1 MMQPPT
7 TSPYAPPAAAQDPR
21 QALPP
26 NFVPHFNGI
35 NPNYPGVRAI
45 SFDPPLFCVDNFLTP
60 QECQFLIHA
69 ASDSFSPAPVV
80 GKGAGEISP
89 SRTSSTCYLAKE
101 DLPDLLR
108 KVSALTGKPV
118 EHCELP
124 QVGRYLST
132 QQYFQHFDAFNLD
145 EEDGRRF
152 ALNGGQRTVTV
163 LVYLNNVEKGG
174 HTSFPV
180 LNLSVQPKEGMALVF
195 FPATTDGILDK
206 RALHAALPAI
216 DTKYVSQ
223 IWIRQSNYCGQPSKR
238 LPLIMGQPFGPYPNN
253 TLLPYPPQQQQQQQQ
268 QQGHAMLYE

>member
-1 MMQPPT
+1 MMMQPPT
-7 TSPYAPPAAAQDPR
+7 TSPYAPPPAAQDPR

-108 KVSALTGKPV
+108 KVSALTGKPI

-132 QQYFQHFDAFNLD
+132 QQYFQVRAILYNIQYTIYKCESASTTWSQDSNPEAH
-145 EEDGRRF
+145 
-152 ALNGGQRTVTV
+152 
-163 LVYLNNVEKGG
+163 
-174 HTSFPV
+174 
-180 LNLSVQPKEGMALVF
+180 LSIHP
-195 FPATTDGILDK
+195 
-206 RALHAALPAI
+206 
-216 DTKYVSQ
+216 YVSLSILLQ
-223 IWIRQSNYCGQPSKR
+223 ERF
-238 LPLIMGQPFGPYPNN
+238 LTLIHSLTCFVFLFVLFVSLCFSMFCVVAFFGFFFV
-253 TLLPYPPQQQQQQQQ
+253 
-268 QQGHAMLYE
+268 AF

>member
-1 MMQPPT
+1 MCCGSFFLLGFVFSFGLISVTIINSMMMQPPT
-7 TSPYAPPAAAQDPR
+7 TSPYAPPPAAQDPR

-108 KVSALTGKPV
+108 KVSALTGKPI

-132 QQYFQHFDAFNLD
+132 QQYFQVRAILYNI
-145 EEDGRRF
+145 
-152 ALNGGQRTVTV
+152 QYT
-163 LVYLNNVEKGG
+163 NVNQ
-174 HTSFPV
+174 PV
-180 LNLSVQPKEGMALVF
+180 LHGRKTRIPKPIYPSIHMSLYPFSFKNVSLHSFTHSHVLYFFSFCLCLCVFLCSVWLPFLVF
-195 FPATTDGILDK
+195 FFFVA
-206 RALHAALPAI
+206 
-216 DTKYVSQ
+216 
-223 IWIRQSNYCGQPSKR
+223 
-238 LPLIMGQPFGPYPNN
+238 F
-253 TLLPYPPQQQQQQQQ
+253 
-268 QQGHAMLYE
+268 